1 MGNMFPGF
9 KMPIG
14 THKGRQ
20 IFNLPIAYILWF
32 LATDNVRKNY
42 PNEARAM
49 LTVLASR
56 LRDRWQIERELALRS
71 ADDHSDLV

>member
-20 IFNLPIAYILWF
+20 IFYLPTTYMLWF
-32 LATDNVRKNY
+32 LATDNLRKKY
-42 PNEARAM
+42 ADEARAM

-71 ADDHSDLV
+71 ADDHSDLA